1 MSTIKVNKILS
12 ANNPVVD
19 VADGLTVTGEVKVAS
34 AVTSNSTGID
44 VTGIVTATSFEGS
57 GANLTGIDATSIK
70 HTDGS
75 VKVQAINTGAN
86 LTGNLSVSGNL
97 GVAGV
102 LTYEDVTNVDSVGV
116 ITARDGLRVTGIAT
130 VNALEIENGT
140 TSVNKHS
147 VGIGTTTTAG
157 RNAGVSTATGTI
169 IYNSTLNKVQIYVDN
184 EWKNFKID
192 LGPLTLSY
200 LVIGGGGAG
209 GGGFRSGGGGA
220 GAYRTNWNNENQGGG
235 QSSGAAVTLNPGT
248 AYSVVVGAGGGGVND
263 AVGNAGSQSKFD
275 NITADGGGGGGGY
288 ESNAP
293 S

>member
-12 ANNPVVD
+12 ANNPNVD

-44 VTGIVTATSFEGS
+44 VTGIVTATSFKGS

-75 VKVQAINTGAN
+75 VKVQATNTGAN

-147 VGIGTTTTAG
+147 VGIGTTTTVG
-157 RNAGVSTATGTI
+157 RNAGVSTSTGTI
-169 IYNSTLNKVQIYVDN
+169 IYNSTLGKVQVYVEN
-184 EWKNFKID
+184 EWKNVKLQVALIIIYF
-192 LGPLTLSY
+192 LNFPAFLQFFPL
-200 LVIGGGGAG
+200 
-209 GGGFRSGGGGA
+209 F
-220 GAYRTNWNNENQGGG
+220 
-235 QSSGAAVTLNPGT
+235 
-248 AYSVVVGAGGGGVND
+248 
-263 AVGNAGSQSKFD
+263 
-275 NITADGGGGGGGY
+275 
-288 ESNAP
+288 
-293 S
+293 